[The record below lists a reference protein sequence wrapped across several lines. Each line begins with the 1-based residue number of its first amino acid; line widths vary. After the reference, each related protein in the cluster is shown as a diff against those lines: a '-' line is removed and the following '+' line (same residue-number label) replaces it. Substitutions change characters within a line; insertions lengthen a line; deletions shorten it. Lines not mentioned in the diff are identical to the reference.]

1 MVKTTSTAYILEEL
15 ILDADGGENDVNWII
30 ANIVGARLYQGQ
42 QIRKKKNNGID
53 L

>member
-1 MVKTTSTAYILEEL
+1 MYL
-15 ILDADGGENDVNWII
+15 LDGVSMMGWGCWRVLNDVNWII

-42 QIRKKKNNGID
+42 QIRKKKNNDID